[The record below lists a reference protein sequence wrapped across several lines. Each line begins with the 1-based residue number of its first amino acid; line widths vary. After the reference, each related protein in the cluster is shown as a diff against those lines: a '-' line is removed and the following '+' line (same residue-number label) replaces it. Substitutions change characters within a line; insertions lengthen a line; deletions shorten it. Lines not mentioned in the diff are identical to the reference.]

1 MRVTRA
7 YRIAR
12 LVAGMI
18 MCLGAVMV
26 TGGVAASAAPHAS
39 RALKVSPGHFGK
51 GSVGSSKADSATA
64 SLPVPKFNDS
74 TLTVSLTIP
83 TLACSPMHPDCEW
96 MLFMNEPREP
106 GRPTVGMITGTS
118 GTLTLPYP
126 HYCGYVQADSLIGP
140 APWTYVSGVTHLTFG
155 CIPPTTTTTTST
167 STTTTSTTST
177 TTTSTTSTTTTTTT
191 RPAAT
196 STTVPPNV
204 AASSTIPNG
213 NSVLPFTAAITSN
226 ASTTTTIANGSSQL
240 PFTGVD
246 IKALV
251 LLGSLLILVGGLL
264 LTTVESRRRALAR
277 ATTVTLD
284 QAKVSARKTSSWFLG
299 D

>member
-1 MRVTRA
+1 
-7 YRIAR
+7 
-12 LVAGMI
+12 MI

-155 CIPPTTTTTTST
+155 CIPPTTTTTKASVITARSICKFAD
-167 STTTTSTTST
+167 
-177 TTTSTTSTTTTTTT
+177 
-191 RPAAT
+191 PAGNANT
-196 STTVPPNV
+196 PPNP
-204 AASSTIPNG
+204 ASPAPSAKTEV
-213 NSVLPFTAAITSN
+213 NSM
-226 ASTTTTIANGSSQL
+226 
-240 PFTGVD
+240 
-246 IKALV
+246 
-251 LLGSLLILVGGLL
+251 
-264 LTTVESRRRALAR
+264 R
-277 ATTVTLD
+277 
-284 QAKVSARKTSSWFLG
+284 
-299 D
+299 